1 MTSAKWFVYMTGM
14 ISVLFGFF
22 WVFIA
27 FVGWWVATSGQGW
40 IGLGIMA
47 FVMIIEGI
55 IYNMATKPKTEKQ
68 DKGRKSKNRR
78 RRR

>member
-1 MTSAKWFVYMTGM
+1 MTGTDWFVFMTG
-14 ISVLFGFF
+14 IVSVLFGFF
-22 WVFIA
+22 WVAFA

-55 IYNMATKPKTEKQ
+55 IYNMATKPKKEKQ
-68 DKGRKSKNRR
+68 DKGRKSRGRR
-78 RRR
+78 RR

>member
-1 MTSAKWFVYMTGM
+1 MTGI

-22 WVFIA
+22 WLALA
-27 FVGWWVATSGQGW
+27 FVGWWIATSGQGW

-55 IYNMATKPKTEKQ
+55 IYNMATKPKKEKA
-68 DKGRKSKNRR
+68 DKGRKSKSRR
-78 RRR
+78 RR

>member
-1 MTSAKWFVYMTGM
+1 MTGI

-22 WVFIA
+22 WLALA

-55 IYNMATKPKTEKQ
+55 IYNMATKPKKEKAA
-68 DKGRKSKNRR
+68 KGRKSKGRR
-78 RRR
+78 RR